1 MEFMTDNFAIVS
13 RDVMDH
19 YTSMADGFESCIPTA
34 PPREPVR
41 RAVGVG
47 RVSSATSRG

>member
-19 YTSMADGFESCIPTA
+19 YTSMADEFESCVYSII
-34 PPREPVR
+34 R
-41 RAVGVG
+41 RLLSVVPGSYY
-47 RVSSATSRG
+47 R